1 MQALNCILMSF
12 FSFHFCLNKYFL
24 QYSRLHFIGT
34 WRNRYQKRFPRL
46 SNEFKHTSSDLNA
59 SGVSQ
64 KNVIIHMDMVISIC
78 RAFEYNML
86 SFFSFFPSD
95 TQFIQYGYQFCCL
108 WYKYE
113 TLQYEIASLLE
124 VHRVSCLDLFL
135 PPHFMY

>member
-1 MQALNCILMSF
+1 MIFHCHMITVRCYISWLFDFFFFKSLNILMQALNCILMSF

-86 SFFSFFPSD
+86 SFFSFFS
-95 TQFIQYGYQFCCL
+95 
-108 WYKYE
+108 
-113 TLQYEIASLLE
+113 
-124 VHRVSCLDLFL
+124 
-135 PPHFMY
+135 